1 MAVKGVEP
9 IMTTSLARTNGRLP
23 QNDARPAT
31 WAPFSDLLGYD
42 PFQALR
48 TNYGYDYDVTRTE
61 SGYEVDVPVPG
72 YKPDQIDITFK
83 DGILTV
89 VGKSDRRSFSRSFT
103 VPEDVDHDNISA
115 KVADGMLRLTLD
127 RKPEAQPRRISVN

>member
-48 TNYGYDYDVTRTE
+48 TNYGYDYDVTRTD

>member
-48 TNYGYDYDVTRTE
+48 TNYGYDYDVTRTD

-89 VGKSDRRSFSRSFT
+89 VGKSERRSFSRSFT